1 MGSQSAVLTILLA
14 TTHPQI
20 RDNHITTNL
29 VINEFM
35 VFRESDSCGIACGH
49 CSVIP

>member
-20 RDNHITTNL
+20 RDNHIMTNF

-35 VFRESDSCGIACGH
+35 IFR
-49 CSVIP
+49 